1 MRKLKTLISKN
12 FIWFTLLLL
21 VQVAYIIVLAVYL
34 AENLPLVNIAIRA
47 VALIFVIYI
56 LDRPMNPAY
65 KIAWIIPILIAP
77 IFGMSIYLLLRRH
90 ALSHKNRKLLA
101 RSEEAMKKYLIQ
113 DKTLVNN
120 LSNPAKK
127 QAKKMFASAYAPV
140 AVSQNLE
147 YFDSGEKYFE
157 RLIQCLE
164 KAEKFI
170 FLEFFIIDEGTL
182 WDEIKQILEYKAC
195 HGVDVRLIYDDLGSQ
210 PTAPRYLTRDLRKI
224 GIKTYKFN
232 PYRPLFNVQMNNRT
246 HRKMVII
253 DGFTAFTGGV
263 NIADE
268 YVNRIQPFGY
278 WKDAGIMFTGKGVD
292 TFTLAFLK
300 LWNMR
305 FEVRDY
311 ASFLGLLDG
320 KTDTENSGRKTAII
334 PFTDMPSDKENV
346 TEDMYLELIYSAEEY
361 VYFFT
366 PYLIIDNEMRT
377 ALITAQKSGVDV
389 RIVVPHIPDKKI
401 VFELT
406 KVFYSEL
413 VENGIK
419 VYEYTD
425 GFMHSKVAIADT
437 NAAYVGTCNL
447 DYRSL
452 FLHLECG
459 VYIDGG
465 EVCKKIYEDFEKTF
479 EISHEV
485 TLNEV
490 KKGKVRSFWHRFLR
504 MFAPLM

>member
-1 MRKLKTLISKN
+1 MRKFKALISSN
-12 FIWFTLLLL
+12 FIWYAILLLA
-21 VQVAYIIVLAVYL
+21 QIAYIIIFAIYL
-34 AENLPLVNIAIRA
+34 AENLPLVNIALRLI
-47 VALIFVIYI
+47 ALIFVVYI
-56 LDRPMNPAY
+56 MDRPMNPAY
-65 KIAWIIPILIAP
+65 KIAWIIPILTFP
-77 IFGMSIYLLLRRH
+77 VFGMAIYLLLRRH
-90 ALSHKNRKLLA
+90 AMSRKNRRLLE
-101 RSEEAMKKYLIQ
+101 RSEKAIEKYLIQ
-113 DKTLVNN
+113 DKTLVSG
-120 LSNPAKK
+120 LTKPAKK
-127 QAKKMFASAYAPV
+127 QARKIYASAHAPV
-140 AVSQNLE
+140 AISNNVE

-157 RLIQCLE
+157 RLIQKLE
-164 KAEKFI
+164 NAKKFI
-170 FLEFFIIDEGTL
+170 FLEFFIVSEGEL
-182 WDEIKQILEYKAC
+182 WDEIKSILEYKAS

-210 PTAPRYLTRDLRKI
+210 AVAPGHMVKNLRKI

-232 PYRPLFNVQMNNRT
+232 PFRPFFNVQMNNRT
-246 HRKMVII
+246 HRKIVII
-253 DGFTAFTGGV
+253 DGDTAFTGGV

-268 YVNRIQPFGY
+268 YVNKKQLFGH
-278 WKDAGIMFTGKGVD
+278 WKDAGVMFTGCGVD

-305 FEVRDY
+305 FDEKNY
-311 ASFLGLLDG
+311 ASFVEIAD
-320 KTDTENSGRKTAII
+320 KNEYAQNPPTAII
-334 PFTDMPSDKENV
+334 PFTDMPSDSENV
-346 TEDMYLELIYSAEEY
+346 TEDMYLELIYSAEKY

-366 PYLIIDNEMRT
+366 PYLIIDNEIRT

-413 VENGIK
+413 VENGITI
-419 VYEYTD
+419 YEYTD
-425 GFMHSKVAIADT
+425 GFIHSKVALSDGKS
-437 NAAYVGTCNL
+437 AYVGTCNL

-465 EVCKKIYEDFEKTF
+465 KVCEDIEKDFASTFEK
-479 EISHEV
+479 SHKVMLE
-485 TLNEV
+485 EV